1 MVTAAGVAAL
11 TLEVA
16 SCGSSPSATATPSSH
31 PTTRVQT
38 ASTTDPISD
47 TPLPPGRGIP
57 AYAHVG
63 NAHDV
68 RLLASDATMSLEVQG
83 LSVELKTS
91 SCLIRVPTGT
101 PSEPRCPQERETD
114 CGFFGYQ
121 NWVGPGLRRR
131 WRDEVGRIQRA
142 AGTAGSGLGRQPQLG
157 HGEIRG
163 LDRDSGRSGNDSSR
177 DTGCSTL
184 VGANG
189 GSSRIAHCHARC
201 SSGTRASP

>member
-1 MVTAAGVAAL
+1 VTAAGVAAL

-16 SCGSSPSATATPSSH
+16 SCGSSPRTTATQSSD
-31 PTTRVQT
+31 PTTTVQT
-38 ASTTDPISD
+38 ASTADPLSD

-63 NAHDV
+63 DAHDV
-68 RLLASDATMSLEVQG
+68 RLLASDATMSLEVQR

-91 SCLIRVPTGT
+91 SSLIRVPTGK
-101 PSEPRCPQERETD
+101 PNEPRYPLERESN
-114 CGFFGYQ
+114 CGFFGCQ
-121 NWVGPGLRRR
+121 NWAGPGLRRR

-142 AGTAGSGLGRQPQLG
+142 AGTAGGGLGRRPQLA

-163 LDRDSGRSGNDSSR
+163 LHRDSGQSGTDSSR
-177 DTGCSTL
+177 GTGCSAL

-189 GSSRIAHCHARC
+189 GSSGVAHCHARC